1 MQIPLPTA
9 LNKADWETVLLRLV
23 SSWAQNGAKLDQL
36 DWPKKQVFTESEIK
50 KVPSWTQNGAKL
62 LHRKTS
68 YLIRILLLTIEP
80 ITLEDL
86 MRRMNYS
93 KRQTF
98 RENYLLPLQEVG
110 FVNMTLPETPSSP
123 NQKYILTEKGKQYLT
138 DRL

>member
-1 MQIPLPTA
+1 
-9 LNKADWETVLLRLV
+9 
-23 SSWAQNGAKLDQL
+23 
-36 DWPKKQVFTESEIK
+36 
-50 KVPSWTQNGAKL
+50 
-62 LHRKTS
+62 
-68 YLIRILLLTIEP
+68 LLLTIEP

-86 MRRMNYS
+86 MGRMNYS

-110 FVNMTLPETPSSP
+110 FVNMTLPETPNSP